1 MNVDLHYGKGFVT
14 LRIPDEN
21 ISEIIRPW
29 QNKGKA
35 DSETVLNQALACQER
50 EDFQKQLAGKCLC
63 VLLSD
68 GTREMPFTDIFGQFF
83 PALQK
88 CSLVR
93 FLICTGTHIC

>member
-35 DSETVLNQALACQER
+35 DSETVLSHALVCPEKI
-50 EDFQKQLAGKCLC
+50 DFQKKLAGRKPRC
-63 VLLSD
+63 
-68 GTREMPFTDIFGQFF
+68 
-83 PALQK
+83 
-88 CSLVR
+88 
-93 FLICTGTHIC
+93 